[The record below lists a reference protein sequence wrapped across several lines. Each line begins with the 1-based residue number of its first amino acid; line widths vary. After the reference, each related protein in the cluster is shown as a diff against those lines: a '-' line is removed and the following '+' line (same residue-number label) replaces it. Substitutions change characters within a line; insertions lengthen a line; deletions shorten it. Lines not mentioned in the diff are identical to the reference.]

1 VKPLPGAVGATSAAR
16 RPISRPIVLATI
28 VVLVLVAARLIFGH
42 HANKFERIAQ
52 NVTEALQKND
62 VAAVRSYQNAE
73 TATHVTASRVG
84 RGADELAPLGAIKRV
99 EQTQSDDD
107 TRVNQFTVTFDKGT
121 VHETIKFDP
130 DDKIVSFRYDE
141 PVLSK

>member
-1 VKPLPGAVGATSAAR
+1 MPAGAGVMSAAR
-16 RPISRPIVLATI
+16 TPISRPIVIAI
-28 VVLVLVAARLIFGH
+28 VLVLAFVATRLIFGH
-42 HANKFERIAQ
+42 HGNKWEHIAQ
-52 NVTEALQKND
+52 NVTAALQKND

-99 EQTQSDDD
+99 EQTQSDDG
-107 TRVNQFTVTFDKGT
+107 TRIHEFNVTFEHGS

-130 DDKIVSFRYDE
+130 DDKIVSFRYDA
-141 PVLSK
+141 PILTK